1 MIRFAAAHILAV
13 CLFCLCEIQTTPTL
27 AEAPSIEQFD
37 RWIFGN
43 SLNYGQPPR
52 EALETQVDREILRIS
67 QAIPLDDAQISRLKL
82 SGYGDVKRFF
92 DRVENARRR
101 FLAMQPQIREN
112 DMNVAY
118 QLAKPLQREL
128 NDGLIGPKSLLYKS
142 IVSTLDEQQMQ
153 VWQQEVE
160 RANRVRAERAVL
172 EYIGRMQRQVPMT
185 SAQRTTLAE
194 LLLAEVKSIRTNSQY
209 TSQLLSYRLSEVP
222 REKLENLFDPKQMEA
237 IEPLAEQGREL
248 ANTLRQRGLID
259 E

>member
-1 MIRFAAAHILAV
+1 
-13 CLFCLCEIQTTPTL
+13 
-27 AEAPSIEQFD
+27 
-37 RWIFGN
+37 
-43 SLNYGQPPR
+43 
-52 EALETQVDREILRIS
+52 
-67 QAIPLDDAQISRLKL
+67 
-82 SGYGDVKRFF
+82 
-92 DRVENARRR
+92 
-101 FLAMQPQIREN
+101 
-112 DMNVAY
+112 MNVAY